1 MPKTEAPPVPS
12 ETQSEPIVRPTTKRR
27 RRSKA
32 KRQPPYAV
40 VLHNDDVNGADHVV
54 VSLRKVFNYGLTKAI
69 GLMLQ
74 AHVIGQSIVW
84 TGNFEVAELKAD
96 QLRSC
101 GPDPNMRERGAL
113 PLRVSI
119 EPLPG
124 E

>member
-1 MPKTEAPPVPS
+1 MPRIEAPPAPN
-12 ETQSEPIVRPTTKRR
+12 ETQPEPIVRPTTRR
-27 RRSKA
+27 RRRPKA
-32 KRQPPYAV
+32 KQQPPYAV

-74 AHVIGQSIVW
+74 AHVTGQSIVW
-84 TGNFEVAELKAD
+84 TGSLEVAELKAD

-101 GPDPNMRERGAL
+101 GPDPKMRDRGAL
-113 PLRVSI
+113 PLNVSI

>member
-1 MPKTEAPPVPS
+1 MPRTEAPPAPS
-12 ETQSEPIVRPTTKRR
+12 ETQPEPIVRPRTRRR

-32 KRQPPYAV
+32 KRQPPHAV

-74 AHVIGQSIVW
+74 AHVTGRSIVW
-84 TGNFEVAELKAD
+84 TGTLELAELKAD

-101 GPDPNMRERGAL
+101 GPDPNMRDRGAL

-119 EPLPG
+119 EPLPS